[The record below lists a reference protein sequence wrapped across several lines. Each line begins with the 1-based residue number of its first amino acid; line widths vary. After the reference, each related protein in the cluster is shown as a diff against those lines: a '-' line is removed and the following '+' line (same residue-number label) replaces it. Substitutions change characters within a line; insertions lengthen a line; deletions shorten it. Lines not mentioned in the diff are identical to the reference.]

1 MFFKPAIREFLSC
14 KNFFFLFLF
23 FLIILIPILF
33 FSFPQA
39 TDFFAISF
47 IDLKYYS
54 RMDQVK
60 FVEDS
65 L

>member
-1 MFFKPAIREFLSC
+1 MQQNWSFLVI
-14 KNFFFLFLF
+14 FH
-23 FLIILIPILF
+23 
-33 FSFPQA
+33 A
-39 TDFFAISF
+39 
-47 IDLKYYS
+47 DLYGTKYS

>member
-1 MFFKPAIREFLSC
+1 MRFTK
-14 KNFFFLFLF
+14 
-23 FLIILIPILF
+23 II
-33 FSFPQA
+33 
-39 TDFFAISF
+39 TDYSIAGRKRVSN
-47 IDLKYYS
+47 IDETMHS

>member
-1 MFFKPAIREFLSC
+1 MGTVDVRKLFKIGKLDTTM
-14 KNFFFLFLF
+14 NFS
-23 FLIILIPILF
+23 ILKLYIF
-33 FSFPQA
+33 GA
-39 TDFFAISF
+39 
-47 IDLKYYS
+47 KYS